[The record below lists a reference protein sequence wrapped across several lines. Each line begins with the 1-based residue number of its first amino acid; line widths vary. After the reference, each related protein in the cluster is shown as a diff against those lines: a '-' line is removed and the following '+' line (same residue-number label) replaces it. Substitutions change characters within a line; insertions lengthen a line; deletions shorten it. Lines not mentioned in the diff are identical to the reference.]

1 MFEGPLRTKSK
12 LTDSSNW
19 YWERCIHIQQV
30 ALPSR
35 MAAAVWVAECEYFKG
50 DSQVSCPPFREF
62 LKHRRAKCKLAKT
75 TFNVES
81 FMHRLS
87 RSISSD
93 FSAIRFWNVC
103 HSQKSPKKSMKTSI
117 LDIQGHPSSLL
128 SVPIKA
134 SVRLPISDYQ
144 QPRPYLAPFLR
155 YSDLFAENRKF
166 FPPPLI

>member
-1 MFEGPLRTKSK
+1 
-12 LTDSSNW
+12 
-19 YWERCIHIQQV
+19 
-30 ALPSR
+30 
-35 MAAAVWVAECEYFKG
+35 
-50 DSQVSCPPFREF
+50 
-62 LKHRRAKCKLAKT
+62 
-75 TFNVES
+75 
-81 FMHRLS
+81 
-87 RSISSD
+87 
-93 FSAIRFWNVC
+93 
-103 HSQKSPKKSMKTSI
+103 MKTSI